1 MWTSYVVKMR
11 WRCDSNFFKPMPDW
25 LVVSNLSQQIIR
37 RGLSLSSQI
46 GRKTYGCDPKI
57 AGEWMII
64 RPTMGY
70 AWLCMVIKA
79 KYGSNW

>member
-1 MWTSYVVKMR
+1 MQ
-11 WRCDSNFFKPMPDW
+11 DW

-37 RGLSLSSQI
+37 QFGLTLLSQI

-70 AWLCMVIKA
+70 AWLCMFIKA
-79 KYGSNW
+79 KYGSN